1 MAGEMADAV
10 RGLGIEG
17 TRKEGET
24 SMIILGIETAGPTG
38 SVALVDTVAGTTRQV
53 LLPASRQLG
62 ADLAPV
68 VARLL
73 TESGLGPDRAPD
85 LVAVDLGPGSYT
97 GLRIGLAAA
106 KGLCFAWGRPLL
118 GVAAVEA
125 LAEEAMLGQGA
136 TDVVVAMDASRGQV
150 HAARFG
156 ADPRAGAGNQGIVR
170 TVSADL
176 WDPAELREALVKG
189 GPVPALVGDAAAAVA
204 DPARGLVA
212 TGPLWPTAERI
223 ARVAH
228 ARHCRGERDDALR
241 LVPIYF
247 HANEAEETRRKRSMK
262 ATVGNSSS

>member
-1 MAGEMADAV
+1 
-10 RGLGIEG
+10 
-17 TRKEGET
+17 
-24 SMIILGIETAGPTG
+24 MIILGIETAGPTG
-38 SVALVDTVAGTTRQV
+38 SVALVDTVAGTTQQV

-73 TESGLGPDRAPD
+73 TGSGLGPDRAPD

-118 GVAAVEA
+118 GVPAVEA
-125 LAEEAMLGQGA
+125 LAEEAIGAGA

-150 HAARFG
+150 HAARFAAS
-156 ADPRAGAGNQGIVR
+156 ADGVVR
-170 TVSADL
+170 TVGADL
-176 WDPAELREALVKG
+176 WEPAALRAALLA
-189 GPVPALVGDAAAAVA
+189 GPVPTLVGDAAAAVA

-212 TGPLWPTAERI
+212 AAPPWPTAERV
-223 ARVAH
+223 ARVAF

-262 ATVGNSSS
+262 AAVGNSAS

>member
-1 MAGEMADAV
+1 
-10 RGLGIEG
+10 
-17 TRKEGET
+17 
-24 SMIILGIETAGPTG
+24 MIILGIETAGPTG
-38 SVALVDTVAGTTRQV
+38 SVALVDTATGTTQQV

-73 TESGLGPDRAPD
+73 AGSGLGPDRAPD

-118 GVAAVEA
+118 GVPAVEA
-125 LAEEAMLGQGA
+125 LAEEALLGAGA
-136 TDVVVAMDASRGQV
+136 KDVVVAMDASRGQV
-150 HAARFG
+150 HAARFAMG
-156 ADPRAGAGNQGIVR
+156 PQGVVR
-170 TVSADL
+170 TVAADL
-176 WDPAELREALVKG
+176 WEPAALRDALLT
-189 GPVPALVGDAAAAVA
+189 GPIPTLVGDAAAAVA
-204 DPARGLVA
+204 DPARGLA
-212 TGPLWPTAERI
+212 ASGPQWPTAERV

-228 ARHCRGERDDALR
+228 GRHCRGERDDALR

-262 ATVGNSSS
+262 ATVGNSST

>member
-1 MAGEMADAV
+1 
-10 RGLGIEG
+10 
-17 TRKEGET
+17 
-24 SMIILGIETAGPTG
+24 MIILGIETAGPTG
-38 SVALVDTVAGTTRQV
+38 SVALVDTTAGTTRQV

-106 KGLCFAWGRPLL
+106 KGLCFAWGRPLM
-118 GVAAVEA
+118 GVPAVEA
-125 LAEEAMLGQGA
+125 LAEEALLGAGA

-150 HAARFG
+150 HAARFAMG
-156 ADPRAGAGNQGIVR
+156 PKGVLR
-170 TVSADL
+170 TVAAEL
-176 WDPAELREALVKG
+176 WDPAALREALITA
-189 GPVPALVGDAAAAVA
+189 GPVPTLVGDAAPAVA

-212 TGPLWPTAERI
+212 SGPLWPTAERI

-262 ATVGNSSS
+262 ATVGNSST